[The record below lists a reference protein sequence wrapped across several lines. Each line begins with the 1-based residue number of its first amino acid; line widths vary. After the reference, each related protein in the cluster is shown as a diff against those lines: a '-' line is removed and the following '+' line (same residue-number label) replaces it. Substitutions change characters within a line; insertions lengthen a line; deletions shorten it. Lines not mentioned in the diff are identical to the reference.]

1 MSTLPKSYI
10 TPEQYL
16 EIDDRAERKSEY
28 YRGEMFA
35 MAGAS
40 WAHNLIVSNLLREL
54 GQQLRAGPCTPCPSD
69 MRVRVSSTGLYAYP
83 DALIVYGEPR
93 FLNDDRQTLV
103 NPTVIFEVLSP
114 STESY
119 DRGTKAQLYRSLES
133 LREHVLISSVH
144 MSIEV
149 FTRQSGNEW
158 LFIPATHP
166 EDVVQIQS
174 ANCRLKLADIYEK
187 VEFSDSD
194 LGVGHIR
201 PVHP

>member
-1 MSTLPKSYI
+1 MSTLAKNYI

-16 EIDDRAERKSEY
+16 EIDRQAECKSEY

-35 MAGAS
+35 KAGAS
-40 WAHNLIVSNLLREL
+40 WAHNLIVLNLLGEL

-83 DALIVYGEPR
+83 DALIVCGSPQ
-93 FLNDDRQTLV
+93 FLDQDHNTLL

-133 LREHVLISSVH
+133 LREYVLVSSLH
-144 MSIEV
+144 MSVEV
-149 FTRQSGNEW
+149 FTRQSGNQW
-158 LFIPATHP
+158 LLIPATQRD
-166 EDVVQIQS
+166 EVVEIQS
-174 ANCRLKLADIYEK
+174 AGCRLKLVDIYEK
-187 VEFSDSD
+187 VDFSDAD
-194 LGVGHIR
+194 PGVGHVG
-201 PVHP
+201 PLHP